1 MLSTLFLTS
10 WAYSIF
16 RFFRRLGPF
25 GLLALS
31 ALDSSFLVLPFGND
45 LLLIALIT
53 STRSGPV
60 WILYVVFAAVGS
72 TLGAL
77 IDDLLTRRAGEKG
90 LQKFVSRKQIKLL
103 KEKIEKHAG
112 WVVFTATLLPPPFPF
127 TAAIMTAAALQCPR
141 RKLLLLVLCGRLVR
155 FTLVAMLAVHFGKKL
170 LVYARNSAALE
181 YLVYGLIVIAL
192 IGTTLTIIRWMKRS

>member
-1 MLSTLFLTS
+1 LYKWLLLTS

-31 ALDSSFLVLPFGND
+31 ALDSSFLFLPFGND

-53 STRSGPV
+53 SSRSGPV
-60 WILYVVFAAVGS
+60 WILYVVVAAVGS

-77 IDDLLTRRAGEKG
+77 IDDLLTRRAGERG
-90 LQKFVSRKQIKLL
+90 LQKFVSRKQIKQL
-103 KEKIEKHAG
+103 KEQIERHGG
-112 WVVFTATLLPPPFPF
+112 WVIFTTTLLPPPFPF
-127 TAAIMTAAALQCPR
+127 TTVIMTAAALQYPR

-155 FTLVAMLAVHFGKKL
+155 FTLVAMLAVYFGKKL
-170 LVYARNSAALE
+170 LVYARNSTALE
-181 YLVYGLIVIAL
+181 YLVYALIVIAL
-192 IGTTLTIIRWMKRS
+192 IGSTLTIVKWIKK